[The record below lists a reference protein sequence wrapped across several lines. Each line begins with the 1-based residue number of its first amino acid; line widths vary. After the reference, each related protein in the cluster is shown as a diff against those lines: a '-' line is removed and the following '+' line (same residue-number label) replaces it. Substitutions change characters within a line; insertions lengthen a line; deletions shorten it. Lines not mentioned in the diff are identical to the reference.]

1 VSKARLVITAVV
13 VEGRSQSEV
22 AREYGVSQGWISR
35 LVARYR
41 LEGEDAFQPR
51 SRRPRTSPTRLP
63 QPTIDLIV
71 KLRNDL
77 LSKGLDHGPHTI
89 AWHLQHHHGLT
100 VSVNSIH
107 RHLRAAGLVTPTPQR
122 RPKSSYIRFAAEQPN
137 ERWQAD
143 FTHWRLADGTHVE
156 ILDWID
162 DHARYALSVTAH
174 RRVTGPIVLAEF
186 RKTVAAHGV
195 PASTLTDNGMVFTT
209 RLAGGK
215 GGRNGFEN
223 ELHRLGVTQINSTP
237 NHPTTCG
244 KIERF
249 HQTLKKWLTGQPRAA
264 TLAELQT
271 QLNAFVEAYNHDRPH
286 RSLPHQATPA
296 TAYTARPKAD
306 PANRTDTHNR
316 VRRDRIDQAGVI
328 TLRVAGRL
336 HHIGVGRTY
345 TGTRVLVLIQD
356 LRIRIIHAA
365 TGELLR
371 ELTLNPAR
379 TTNPRAH
386 QKAPH
391 GKSSEPNAGS
401 ELFRCL
407 ETSHS
412 APGRIRTCDTGFRRA
427 VLYPL
432 SYEG

>member
-1 VSKARLVITAVV
+1 MSKARLVITAVV

-41 LEGEDAFQPR
+41 LEGEGAFQPR
-51 SRRPRTSPTRLP
+51 SRRPRTSPNRLP

-71 KLRNDL
+71 RLRNDL

-143 FTHWRLADGTHVE
+143 FTHWWLADGTHVE

-209 RLAGGK
+209 RLSGGR

-244 KIERF
+244 KVERF
-249 HQTLKKWLTGQPRAA
+249 HQTLKKWLTGQPPAA

-296 TAYTARPKAD
+296 TAYTARPKAN

-356 LRIRIIHAA
+356 LHIRIIHAA

-371 ELTLNPAR
+371 ELTLNPSKDYQPTGAPKGPKRKKFR
-379 TTNPRAH
+379 T
-386 QKAPH
+386 
-391 GKSSEPNAGS
+391 
-401 ELFRCL
+401 
-407 ETSHS
+407 
-412 APGRIRTCDTGFRRA
+412 
-427 VLYPL
+427 
-432 SYEG
+432 

>member
-41 LEGEDAFQPR
+41 LEGEEAFEPR
-51 SRRPRTSPTRLP
+51 SRRPFTSPTRLP
-63 QPTIDLIV
+63 QPTIELIV
-71 KLRNDL
+71 TLRNDL

-89 AWHLQHHHGLT
+89 GWHLRHHHGLS

-143 FTHWRLADGTHVE
+143 FTHWWLADGTHVE

-249 HQTLKKWLTGQPRAA
+249 HQTLKKWLTNQPRAA
-264 TLAELQT
+264 TLAGLQT
-271 QLNAFVEAYNHDRPH
+271 QLNTFVEAYNHDRPH

-371 ELTLNPAR
+371 ELTLNPTKDYQPTGAPKGPKRKKFR
-379 TTNPRAH
+379 T
-386 QKAPH
+386 
-391 GKSSEPNAGS
+391 
-401 ELFRCL
+401 
-407 ETSHS
+407 
-412 APGRIRTCDTGFRRA
+412 
-427 VLYPL
+427 
-432 SYEG
+432 

>member
-41 LEGEDAFQPR
+41 LEGEEAFEPR
-51 SRRPRTSPTRLP
+51 SRRPLTSPTRLP
-63 QPTIDLIV
+63 QPTIELIV
-71 KLRNDL
+71 TLRNDL

-89 AWHLQHHHGLT
+89 AWHLRHHHGLS

-143 FTHWRLADGTHVE
+143 FTHWWLADGTHVE

-174 RRVTGPIVLAEF
+174 RRVTGQIVLAEF

-249 HQTLKKWLTGQPRAA
+249 HQTLKKWLTNQPRAA
-264 TLAELQT
+264 TLAGLQT
-271 QLNAFVEAYNHDRPH
+271 QLNTFVEAYNHDRPH

-365 TGELLR
+365 TGQLLR
-371 ELTLNPAR
+371 ELTLNPTKDYQPTGAPKGPQRKKFR
-379 TTNPRAH
+379 T
-386 QKAPH
+386 
-391 GKSSEPNAGS
+391 
-401 ELFRCL
+401 
-407 ETSHS
+407 
-412 APGRIRTCDTGFRRA
+412 
-427 VLYPL
+427 
-432 SYEG
+432 